1 MPLKE
6 PDKAPHLEPRSML
19 EHSLIMPIAEGIRVA
34 ENAERLLT
42 YGEVVELRFVECVRQ
57 TTSPL
62 PPHIA

>member
-1 MPLKE
+1 
-6 PDKAPHLEPRSML
+6 ML